1 MEVAFLVIAD
11 EFHLFKRGRSSIII
25 CKKVVKIEGSQQT
38 VKPKVYVTL
47 PIPEDVEKYIAEH
60 CEIRQWKGN
69 KPITRENLLE
79 EITEIEGLYT
89 SGGKI
94 DSELLDQAPN
104 LKVVS
109 NVSVGYNNFDLE
121 AMKKRDVIGTNTP
134 YILDETVA
142 DLTFGLILSAA
153 RRIAELDR
161 IVKDGNWKPT
171 KDDQSFFGI
180 DVHGSTLGIIGMGRI
195 GEAIAREQNL
205 VLIWMFF
212 TITEV
217 ENPKL
222 KKSWGGTT

>member
-1 MEVAFLVIAD
+1 M
-11 EFHLFKRGRSSIII
+11 
-25 CKKVVKIEGSQQT
+25 
-38 VKPKVYVTL
+38 KPKVYVTL

-69 KPITRENLLE
+69 KPITREDLLE

-94 DSELLDQAPN
+94 DSELLDHAPN

-134 YILDETVA
+134 YVLDETVA

-171 KDDQSFFGI
+171 KDDQEFFR
-180 DVHGSTLGIIGMGRI
+180 H
-195 GEAIAREQNL
+195 
-205 VLIWMFF
+205 
-212 TITEV
+212 
-217 ENPKL
+217 
-222 KKSWGGTT
+222 